1 MTDDVTSPIAEE
13 ELPEG
18 IEAAEEGAELE
29 QVAPKPAIVFDH
41 AQLLRLLEAMLFAAS
56 EPLTLEAI
64 QARMP
69 KEHAEK
75 ASALLDEL
83 EQLYSSRGVNLF
95 RVAGKFTLRTAAD
108 LVDAL
113 KIERTVSRKLSRAAL
128 ETMAVIA
135 YHQPVTRAEIE
146 EIRGVVISRGTLD
159 ILMESGWIQPKG
171 YRETPGRPATWV
183 TTEDFLLHF
192 GLDRLEDLPGVE
204 ELKAAGLLDARP
216 AVSAYSED
224 AGLTFADPPGESE
237 DEDEDSDDNYADD
250 GDDAVK
256 DTVESEDTDD
266 ADDDSDDDDDDEYDD
281 DDEDDDDDAED
292 GDDEKDDGDDNKS
305 DAEKKPG

>member
-13 ELPEG
+13 EVPEG
-18 IEAAEEGAELE
+18 IEAAEDGAELE
-29 QVAPKPAIVFDH
+29 QAAPKPAIVFDH

-75 ASALLDEL
+75 APALLDEL
-83 EQLYSSRGVNLF
+83 EQMYSSRGVNLF

-192 GLDRLEDLPGVE
+192 GLERLEDLPGVE

-237 DEDEDSDDNYADD
+237 DEDEDSDDNYADE
-250 GDDAVK
+250 GDDTVK
-256 DTVESEDTDD
+256 DSVESEDADAD
-266 ADDDSDDDDDDEYDD
+266 AADDDSDSDDEDDDEYDD
-281 DDEDDDDDAED
+281 DDEDEDDAED
-292 GDDEKDDGDDNKS
+292 GDENDSDEKS